1 MTGEFVEKLKETYWI
16 HALKTREQL
25 SVRCKFFTKPKLKL
39 TIIRSKKRP
48 KGYPT
53 KPKTLG
59 QKIRKRRMDLGLLQ
73 KDVARFVGVVTDTV
87 TLWEKGRKEPSK
99 RYLKRI
105 EQFLKKK

>member
-1 MTGEFVEKLKETYWI
+1 M
-16 HALKTREQL
+16 

-48 KGYPT
+48 KGYPI

-73 KDVARFVGVVTDTV
+73 KDVARFVGVVIDTV

>member
-1 MTGEFVEKLKETYWI
+1 M
-16 HALKTREQL
+16 

-39 TIIRSKKRP
+39 TIIRSKKLP
-48 KGYPT
+48 KDYLMR
-53 KPKTLG
+53 PKTLG
-59 QKIRKRRMDLGLLQ
+59 QKIRKHRMDLGLFQ

-87 TLWEKGRKEPSK
+87 TLWEKRRKEPSK